1 MSPRSAEPG
10 IRRPLKAHPDGRA
23 GLAIGIEAEAQRGPG
38 GRLRL
43 LYVVTGDAGA
53 ILFPAPAAP
62 GRADGLW
69 RHTCFE
75 AFVRAP
81 SEAGYLELNFS
92 PSGEWAA
99 YRFSDYRAGIMPID
113 ALPPPEIEAQQD
125 GGRYIF
131 AASLDLAPVLG
142 RLAEGLWQLGLAAVI
157 ETRDGG
163 KSYWAVEHPPGEPD
177 FHHRDCFALELP
189 PPKHA

>member
-1 MSPRSAEPG
+1 MRVTLEP
-10 IRRPLKAHPDGRA
+10 HPDSFA
-23 GLAIGIEAEAQRGPG
+23 PGLRIEAEAQRAAPA
-38 GRLRL
+38 RLVLR
-43 LYVVTGDAGA
+43 YVVTGEIGT
-53 ILFPAPAAP
+53 LLLPPPAPP

-81 SEAGYLELNFS
+81 AEAGYVELNFA
-92 PSGEWAA
+92 PSGQWAA
-99 YRFSDYRAGIMPID
+99 YGFSGYRTGMAPLD

-125 GGRYIF
+125 GGRYVL

-142 RLAEGLWQLGLAAVI
+142 RLADLPWQLGLSAVI
-157 ETRDGG
+157 ETQDGG
-163 KSYWAVEHPPGEPD
+163 MSWWAAAHPPGDPD

-189 PPKHA
+189 AAKHA

>member
-1 MSPRSAEPG
+1 MRVTLEP
-10 IRRPLKAHPDGRA
+10 HPDSFA
-23 GLAIGIEAEAQRGPG
+23 PGLRIEAEAQRAASA
-38 GRLRL
+38 RLILR
-43 LYVVTGDAGA
+43 YVVTGKTGT
-53 ILFPAPAAP
+53 LLMPPPAAP

-81 SEAGYLELNFS
+81 AEAGYFELNFS
-92 PSGEWAA
+92 PSGQWAA
-99 YRFSDYRAGIMPID
+99 YRFSDYRAGMMPID

-125 GGRYIF
+125 GGRYIL
-131 AASLDLAPVLG
+131 AASLDLAPILG
-142 RLAEGLWQLGLAAVI
+142 RLAEAPWQLGLAAVI

-163 KSYWAVEHPPGEPD
+163 KSYWAAAHPPGEPD